1 MVWVCTAVSDC
12 QIIRRQCRSEWLEHV
27 EQVYQSIIKH
37 GVLRQA
43 PTIAEAAIQVRIMEN
58 DITLT
63 KKRKKTVFSPHA
75 DCPGLGCSVVHVGM
89 SVAIVNDLFNEVWSV
104 ADIFIPTFSACFE
117 NPVMFVII

>member
-63 KKRKKTVFSPHA
+63 KKRKKQCSLLTRTTLDLGVLW
-75 DCPGLGCSVVHVGM
+75 CMLVGLWP
-89 SVAIVNDLFNEVWSV
+89 L
-104 ADIFIPTFSACFE
+104 
-117 NPVMFVII
+117 